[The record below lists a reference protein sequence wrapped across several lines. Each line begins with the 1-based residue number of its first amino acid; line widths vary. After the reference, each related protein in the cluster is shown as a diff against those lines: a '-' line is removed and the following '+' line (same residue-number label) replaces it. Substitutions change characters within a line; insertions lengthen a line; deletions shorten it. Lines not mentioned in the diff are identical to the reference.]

1 MITTKELKANYKRI
15 KMYRRLN
22 LLSQAGVCIAEGV
35 VLVAIHKISAYR
47 AFSVEGLEHLLWA
60 QERLDQ
66 ISKEKIV
73 AVIASLLVANYAM
86 VFASDFFKKKEDSII
101 RLIKKN

>member
-1 MITTKELKANYKRI
+1 MMTTKELKTHYRKV

-47 AFSVEGLEHLLWA
+47 AFGVEGLEHLLWV
-60 QERLDQ
+60 QQRLDQ
-66 ISKEKIV
+66 ISTEKIV
-73 AVIASLLVANYAM
+73 AVVASLLVANFAI
-86 VFASDFFKKKEDSII
+86 VFVSDFFKKKEESII